1 VIHITSRESGMLL
14 TNKLFLAR
22 EYFWHFRISWNLPL
36 LFQEKLSEDGRIPG
50 QEE

>member
-1 VIHITSRESGMLL
+1 MLL
-14 TNKLFLAR
+14 AW

-36 LFQEKLSEDGRIPG
+36 LFKEKPPEYGRIPG